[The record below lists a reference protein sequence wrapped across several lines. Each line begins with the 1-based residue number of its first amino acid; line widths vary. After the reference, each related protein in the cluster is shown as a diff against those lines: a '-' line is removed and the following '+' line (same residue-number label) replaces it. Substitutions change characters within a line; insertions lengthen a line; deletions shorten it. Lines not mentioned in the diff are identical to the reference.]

1 MSDEF
6 MTTINMG
13 DAAGIV
19 STMHA
24 SNETIDRLANSLE
37 ALVEIL
43 GDNGGRVSDSGMV
56 SGANSS
62 AVAKSARARK
72 SQQSASNVA
81 QGNADGDST
90 GGSRLD
96 RRDNA
101 ERKDR
106 RDVAERQGDEEG
118 SSSNLIDALRGFV
131 SKRHK
136 REENVDGVVQGFVEL
151 DEGLEGLTNMLTNN
165 KGHANDLTRAFNGL
179 GNRLQGLSEGLG
191 GAIPLLS
198 RFAGALGVASTAMEL
213 IGAGIDTYQAAKD
226 VSMSQTGRSDD
237 LLLGA
242 REWLE
247 RQTQSLFSGLSEDE
261 AGKLQTTLI
270 SNRMAFGS
278 DEYQEGYQFSQA
290 ARLNY
295 GVEVEKAANLYTS
308 AVYQGEQSVKD
319 LNNAL
324 AALSETAQES
334 DATMSEMI
342 AAFEDAIDKLSQK
355 FGDQTGAEISIDL
368 ASMGLEGEEIRTMY
382 GLITQF
388 QGNSQYG
395 SMYTQ
400 MVQQYM
406 DSGDMSKG
414 GAYSAAAMDMLM
426 GGYGGQT
433 AQSVMFQP
441 LGDTG
446 WTFANLYQ
454 NARETGDWDTFE
466 RVLQEFKKND
476 EAYYDSWVARLT
488 QSGVSLKSTEPQGIR
503 EQFEGLFSGIK
514 KSESAELLGENARR
528 EYERM
533 TAVDEGAYY
542 NYYAESYVNPSDA
555 IASANESYITQQLNE
570 ENPKITNELLD
581 EVYQS
586 LVSEGITTTG
596 AVGNLTSEGKYEML
610 RNTVEAYRNSG
621 ESSFGEFLA
630 SESGEN
636 LKNAWAEYTGM
647 FEGVNTGSEAR
658 QIEADVVV
666 KFEGDLGQYLVV
678 EYAKAIDKVGMDNGN
693 P

>member
-1 MSDEF
+1 MSDEV
-6 MTTINMG
+6 MTTINIG

-37 ALVEIL
+37 ELVGIL
-43 GDNGGRVSDSGMV
+43 GDTGGRVSGSGMV
-56 SGANSS
+56 SGANAS
-62 AVAKSARARK
+62 VVRRK
-72 SQQSASNVA
+72 VDNRRQSVPA
-81 QGNADGDST
+81 QNDRGGDSES
-90 GGSRLD
+90 GSRFEMRQAAQRRD
-96 RRDNA
+96 RRD
-101 ERKDR
+101 E
-106 RDVAERQGDEEG
+106 AERQSENNEDED
-118 SSSNLIDALRGFV
+118 SSNLLAALRGFS
-131 SKRHK
+131 SKRRR
-136 REENVDGVVQGFVEL
+136 REENSDGVVQGFL
-151 DEGLEGLTNMLTNN
+151 DLDNSLESMTDMLTGN
-165 KGHANDLTRAFNGL
+165 KGHANDLTRAFDGL
-179 GNRLQGLSEGLG
+179 SSRVQGLSEGLG

-198 RFAGALGVASTAMEL
+198 RFASALGVASTAMEL
-213 IGAGIDTYQAAKD
+213 IGAGIDIYQSAKD

-242 REWLE
+242 REWFE
-247 RQTQSLFSGLSEDE
+247 RQTESLFSGLSEKE
-261 AGKLQTTLI
+261 AGDLQANLI
-270 SNRMAFGS
+270 ANRMAFGS
-278 DEYQEGYQFSQA
+278 DEYQEGYRFSQA

-295 GVEVEKAANLYTS
+295 GIEVEKAANLYTS

-334 DATMSEMI
+334 DATMSEMV
-342 AAFEDAIDKLSQK
+342 AAFEQAAKKLSDT
-355 FGDQTGAEISIDL
+355 FGEQSGVEVATDL
-368 ASMGLEGEEIRTMY
+368 ATMGLEGTEIDTMS
-382 GLITQF
+382 GLIAKF

-395 SMYTQ
+395 SVYTQ

-466 RVLQEFKKND
+466 RVLREFKKND
-476 EAYYDSWVARLT
+476 EAYYDSWAARLK
-488 QSGVSLKSTEPQGIR
+488 QSGVFLKSTEPQGIR

-533 TAVDEGAYY
+533 TAIDDSTYY
-542 NYYAESYVNPSDA
+542 NYYAESYVTPSDA
-555 IASANESYITQQLNE
+555 LASANESYITQQLNA
-570 ENPKITNELLD
+570 ENPEITNGLLD

-596 AVGNLTSEGKYEML
+596 AVGNLTSQGKYEML

-630 SESGEN
+630 GESGEN
-636 LKNAWAEYTGM
+636 LRNAWAEYTGM